1 MTILT
6 VAIWSA
12 CTALHFALCARFTAR
27 RLPESSVDE
36 RAWAAVLIGVAGL
49 SWIVHIAVMF
59 TSLSVASAA
68 AAFVLFH
75 MWLRFAGLLAAPR
88 AILPAAVTGREA
100 VGAAILIAIG
110 LSWVDVASQSPVVLG
125 PDAPGYHVP
134 AAINLARGA
143 TLVDLP
149 ATQHLYPLAGSVVSA
164 WFLWPFDSPLVV
176 DLAQVLPFALLATS
190 IGWLLRMMTGQSG
203 LVWAVPVVLALCSMP
218 VYRAVSVGS
227 ADLWF
232 TAAAVA
238 LVVTLV
244 SVYAHGKWRAIDWW
258 LAGAAGGLLVG
269 AKTTGIVTFALIGA
283 SYLLVT
289 VAARVAGAG
298 AVRLSAHATRSLCA
312 GGLFALGAGGLWLL
326 RNWWLFGSPVAP
338 AGLSIGGLTIFE
350 GTGWEPLAFRSV
362 MSDITGLD
370 GYRVGDRLRE
380 FAATW
385 FAPWFLPAM
394 ALLVV
399 YAVDLLAFRSGPS
412 ETRRARAAALVLTIG
427 AGSVLCGLVAGA
439 PWTSL
444 EWSRG
449 FSLRYILPVPTL
461 LAVIAAAS
469 LFPLRWPWYQ
479 RRQAAADVA
488 WILAL
493 AGSLAL
499 FWMSTR
505 EAGAA
510 AVPPIALPWI
520 AAAAVIVSV
529 IARVD
534 PDRRARWAAAVGVGL
549 ALAWTPQLV
558 RRDARAVDQRFAD
571 TAGQA
576 VRFAAGLPIDADE
589 ARGLLLA
596 AQQHERFDGA
606 ECATRRWFVL
616 GRLDAPL
623 ALQDDRFHSLVFYAG
638 RDAASA
644 RRAGP
649 LARCDYVV
657 TTPALRD
664 TDKGRAIESA
674 LLGNAPPREVSRTP
688 GFVVLTSGR

>member
-1 MTILT
+1 MTFLT

-12 CTALHFALCARFTAR
+12 CTALHFALCARFAAR
-27 RLPESSVDE
+27 RLPESCVDE
-36 RAWAAVLIGVAGL
+36 RVWATVLIGVAGL
-49 SWIVHIAVMF
+49 SWIVHIAVLF
-59 TSLSVASAA
+59 TSLSVVSAG
-68 AAFVLFH
+68 AAFLAFH

-88 AILPAAVTGREA
+88 AILPAAITAREA

-110 LSWVDVASQSPVVLG
+110 LSWVDLASHSPVVLG

-149 ATQHLYPLAGSVVSA
+149 GTQHLYPLAGSAVSA
-164 WFLWPFDSPLVV
+164 WFLWPFESPLVV
-176 DLAQVLPFALLATS
+176 DLAQLLPFVLLAAS
-190 IGWLLRMMTGQSG
+190 IGWLFRLITGQPG
-203 LVWAVPVVLALCSMP
+203 LVWAVPIVLALCSMP
-218 VYRAVSVGS
+218 LYRAVSVGS

-232 TAAAVA
+232 TAASVA
-238 LVVTLV
+238 LVVALV
-244 SVYAHGKWRAIDWW
+244 SLHARGEWRAIDWW
-258 LAGAAGGLLVG
+258 LAGAAGGLLLG
-269 AKTTGIVTFALIGA
+269 SKTTGVVTFALMGA
-283 SYLLVT
+283 AYLFVT
-289 VAARVAGAG
+289 GAARVAAG
-298 AVRLSAHATRSLCA
+298 RAVRRSSHATRSLCA
-312 GGLFALGAGGLWLL
+312 GVVLALGAGGIWLV
-326 RNWWLFGSPVAP
+326 RNWWLFGSPIAP

-362 MSDITGLD
+362 MSDITDLD
-370 GYRVGDRLRE
+370 GYRVGSRLRE
-380 FAATW
+380 FLATW
-385 FAPWFLPAM
+385 FAPWFPPVM

-399 YAVDLLAFRSGPS
+399 YCVDLLAFRPGPS
-412 ETRRARAAALVLTIG
+412 ATRRARVAALVLTIG
-427 AGSVLCGLVAGA
+427 AGSVLCALVAGA

-449 FSLRYILPVPTL
+449 FSLRYVLPVPTL
-461 LAVIAAAS
+461 VAVLAAAS

-479 RRQAAADVA
+479 RTQAVADVG

-505 EAGAA
+505 DVTSS

-520 AAAAVIVSV
+520 AAAIVIVAA
-529 IARVD
+529 IGRVD

-549 ALAWTPQLV
+549 ALAWAPQLV
-558 RRDARAVDQRFAD
+558 RRDARAVDLRVAD
-571 TAGQA
+571 TAGEA
-576 VRFAAGLPIDADE
+576 ERFAAGEPIDADE

-596 AQQHERFDGA
+596 AQQYERFDGA

-638 RDAASA
+638 RDTDSA
-644 RRAGP
+644 RRAGQ
-649 LARCDYVV
+649 LNRCDYVV

-664 TDKGRAIESA
+664 TDKGRVLESA
-674 LLGNAPPREVSRTP
+674 LLGDAPPREVSRTP
-688 GFVVLTSGR
+688 GFIALTSGR